1 MTASSLY
8 RYKQK
13 KRTTIPLFKMYAN
26 ETDIKAVTKVIRRQN
41 YWATGEEITK
51 FENELTKFVGKKYA
65 VVFNSGTSALHTMLL
80 AYGIKEKDEVI
91 VPSFTFVA
99 TANAPLFVNAKP
111 IFADIERDT
120 YGIDINS
127 VKEKITKKTKAIMPI
142 HYGGCACSHINELN
156 EFAENNDILLF
167 EDAAQSLGAKIDNK
181 KVGLFG
187 NAAMFSFCQDKMI
200 TTGEGGVVVTD
211 DQDRYEEMKLL
222 VSHGRADDKNYFSS
236 SNVGDYIRLGY
247 NFRMPSMNAALGL
260 SQLKKIKSIIE
271 KRQRNAK
278 LYNELL
284 KGNPQIKIPEPSKRF
299 FHVYQKY
306 TIEIESK
313 RDELQNYLTKNNIVT
328 KAYFGT
334 PVHLTNFYQSVFGYK
349 DGFLP
354 ETEKIA
360 KKVLSLPMF
369 PSLKNE
375 EIEYIT
381 QKIKEFIK

>member
-1 MTASSLY
+1 MTSNYLINF
-8 RYKQK
+8 K
-13 KRTTIPLFKMYAN
+13 KKIKTTIPLFKMYAN
-26 ETDIKAVTKVIRRQN
+26 ETDVKAVTKVIRRQN

-51 FENELTKFVGKKYA
+51 FENELTKYIGKKYA
-65 VVFNSGTSALHTMLL
+65 VVFNSGTSALHAMLL
-80 AYGIKEKDEVI
+80 SYGIQEKDEVI
-91 VPSFTFVA
+91 VPSFTFIA
-99 TANAPLFVNAKP
+99 TANAPLFVKAKP
-111 IFADIERDT
+111 VFADIESET
-120 YGIDINS
+120 YGLDVDS
-127 VKEKITKKTKAIMPI
+127 VKEKLTDKTKVIMPI
-142 HYGGCACSHINELN
+142 HYAGCACSHIHELK
-156 EFAENNDILLF
+156 ELAHQNDILLF

-187 NAAMFSFCQDKMI
+187 DAAMFSFCQDKMI

-211 DQDRYEEMKLL
+211 DQDIYEELKLL

-236 SNVGDYIRLGY
+236 SSVGDYIRLGY

-260 SQLKKIKSIIE
+260 SQLKKINNIIE

-284 KGNPQIKIPEPSKRF
+284 KGYPQVKIPEPSKRY

-306 TIEIESK
+306 TIEVERK
-313 RDELQNYLTKNNIVT
+313 RDELQKYLTKNNIIT
-328 KAYFGT
+328 KSYFGI

-349 DGFLP
+349 DGFLQ

-360 KKVLSLPMF
+360 KKVLSVPMF
-369 PSLKNE
+369 PGLEDE